1 LIRGNYDQPGEVVS
15 PGTPKAVFAF
25 SDSLPKNRLGLAQWM
40 IAPDNPLTSRV
51 IVNRIWQQ
59 FFGKGI
65 VTTPH
70 DFGLQGNLPSHPE
83 LLDYLA
89 YELMQNDWDLRHLIR
104 MIVNSRTYKQ
114 SSTVTK
120 EKRILDPDNVY
131 LSRGPAHRL
140 TAEMIRDQALAAA
153 YLLDTSVGGPSVK
166 PWQPEGLWEEKTSS
180 THLLRSYEPDMGTS
194 RYRRSMYTFVRRT
207 SMHPMMEIFDAP
219 TRSVCVAKRQN
230 TNSPVQALVLLN
242 DPQFIEA
249 SRLLAEKMMTQYHD
263 PAERI
268 SLGYQRLCSKKITG
282 EKLRELTGFY
292 EEEKRRFEKDD
303 RNAQSYV
310 SIGQYAT
317 DFDDQITELAALTL
331 TFNTIM
337 NLDDFYYKR

>member
-1 LIRGNYDQPGEVVS
+1 MA
-15 PGTPKAVFAF
+15 KVF
-25 SDSLPKNRLGLAQWM
+25 S
-40 IAPDNPLTSRV
+40 
-51 IVNRIWQQ
+51 
-59 FFGKGI
+59 KGI

-89 YELMQNDWDLRHLIR
+89 FEIVQNDWDLRHLIR
-104 MIVNSRTYKQ
+104 TIVNSKTYKQ
-114 SSTVTK
+114 SSEVSK
-120 EKRILDPDNVY
+120 GKRILDPDNVY
-131 LSRGPAHRL
+131 LSRGPANRL

-153 YLLDTSVGGPSVK
+153 FLLDTTVGGPSVK

-180 THLLRSYEPDMGTS
+180 THLLQSYVPDTGAN

-230 TNSPVQALVLLN
+230 TDSPVQALVLLN
-242 DPQFIEA
+242 EPQFIEA
-249 SRLLAEKMMTQYHD
+249 ARCLAEKMLVQCHD

-268 SLGYQRLCSKKITG
+268 SMAYQRLCSKKITE
-282 EKLRELTGFY
+282 EKLFELTEFY
-292 EEEKRRFEKDD
+292 EEEKKRFKENEVGA
-303 RNAQSYV
+303 RSYV
-310 SIGQYAT
+310 SIGQYAP
-317 DFDDQITELAALTL
+317 DFDGQTAELASLTL